1 MISELGH
8 FALILAFLIALMQ
21 VIVPAVGVIFSWPA
35 WMKFATPAALTQ
47 FILTSVSFGA
57 LTQAFVQSDF
67 SVALVVN
74 NSHSAKPLLYKLTGV
89 WGNHEGSMLLWVL
102 VLSLF
107 SALIAGFGHDLPL
120 RLKTLTLTIQAAIS
134 TAFFAFILLT
144 SNPFERRLP
153 APFEGIGLNPILQDP
168 GLAFHPPVLYI
179 GYVGL
184 AVSFS
189 FAVAALLQGEVNAA
203 WARWVRPW
211 TLAAWVFLTSGIAL
225 GSWWAYY
232 ELGWGGW
239 WFWDPVENASFM
251 PWLFA
256 TALLHSA
263 TVAEKRECLKNWTIL
278 LAILAFSFSLL
289 GTFLV
294 RSGIITSVHSFAS
307 DPYRGVFILAILFV
321 FSGGALALYAWR
333 GSSITAE
340 NMFAPLSRETALIA
354 NNILLVVSA
363 LVVFI
368 GTFWPLLAELVFA
381 RTLSVGPPFF
391 EIAVTPFLVALA
403 ALLPLG
409 STMPWKRATAA
420 SVLRHMWIALL
431 AAIVCGL
438 AVLIFAADQSLLA
451 PIGLGLA
458 TWLIAGVVIDLG
470 RRTAPKWRGIQSA
483 LLRLKRLPKSE
494 WGKSLAH
501 SGFAVIIA
509 GISAITAWESEDIR
523 LAKPGDE
530 YPISTQYSLRFEGA
544 GLVPGPNYQAT
555 RATIAVLK
563 GPDVVTTLYPERRFY
578 PVSGNITTEAA
589 IDMGFLRDIYIVV
602 GEMQNDG
609 RFTVKAYVKPLANW
623 IWLGALIMSLGGLIS
638 LTDRRFRLAR
648 TGRHRSPELPI
659 QTSVES

>member
-8 FALILAFLIALMQ
+8 FALILAFLIALMH
-21 VIVPAVGVIFSWPA
+21 VIVPAVGVIFSWYA
-35 WMKFATPAALTQ
+35 WMKFAIPAAFAQ
-47 FILTSVSFGA
+47 FILTAVSFGA

-67 SVALVVN
+67 SVSLVAN
-74 NSHSAKPLLYKLTGV
+74 NSHSTKPLLYKLTGV

-107 SALIAGFGHDLPL
+107 SALIAGFGRDLPM

-134 TAFFAFILLT
+134 SAFFAFILLT

-153 APFEGIGLNPILQDP
+153 APFEGTGLNPILQDP
-168 GLAFHPPVLYI
+168 GLAFHPPVLYV

-307 DPYRGVFILAILFV
+307 DPYRGIFILAILFV

-340 NMFAPLSRETALIA
+340 NVFAPLSRETALIA

-368 GTFWPLLAELVFA
+368 GTFWPLLAELVFV

-391 EIAVTPFLVALA
+391 EIAVTPFLVTLA
-403 ALLPLG
+403 TLLPLG

-420 SVLRHMWIALL
+420 LMLRHMWIALL

-438 AVLIFAADQSLLA
+438 VVFIFASDHSLLA
-451 PIGLGLA
+451 PLGLALA
-458 TWLIAGVVIDLG
+458 TWLVAGVMIDLG
-470 RRTAPKWRGIQSA
+470 RRIIPKWRGMRPAIF
-483 LLRLKRLPKSE
+483 RLKGLPRSE

-501 SGFAVIIA
+501 SGFAVTIA

-530 YPISTQYSLRFEGA
+530 YPISTQYSLRFESA
-544 GLVPGPNYQAT
+544 GLVPGANYQAT
-555 RATIAVLK
+555 RATMSVLQ
-563 GPDVVTTLYPERRFY
+563 GSDVVTTLYPERRFY

-589 IDMGFLRDIYIVV
+589 IDMGFLRDIYVV
-602 GEMQNDG
+602 IGEIQNDG
-609 RFTVKAYVKPLANW
+609 QFTVKAYIKPLANW

-648 TGRHRSPELPI
+648 TGRHRSPELPLP
-659 QTSVES
+659 TAVEL